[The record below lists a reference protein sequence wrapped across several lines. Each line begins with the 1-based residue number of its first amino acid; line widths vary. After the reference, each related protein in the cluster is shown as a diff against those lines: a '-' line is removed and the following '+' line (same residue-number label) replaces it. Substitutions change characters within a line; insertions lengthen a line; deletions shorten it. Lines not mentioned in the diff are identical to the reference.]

1 MTESNSATCVSHSSR
16 VEASR
21 FNRSSGS
28 VLLEIL
34 ACPEDKGPLFYF
46 SNDGFL
52 YNPRLHRKYI
62 VRDGIP
68 VMLSEESVAV
78 DAAEHTELER
88 RIVAENIRPTF
99 A

>member
-1 MTESNSATCVSHSSR
+1 MTLDAK
-16 VEASR
+16 
-21 FNRSSGS
+21 
-28 VLLEIL
+28 LLEIL

-46 SNDGFL
+46 SHDGFL